1 VSEQKIGTV
10 LLNGVMLEVPPSMG
24 SVDVTGILAPAGSDN
39 VLRWWPNK
47 RNPTWETKAPGSVP
61 PLCLEVL

>member
-1 VSEQKIGTV
+1 
-10 LLNGVMLEVPPSMG
+10 MLEVPPSMG

-47 RNPTWETKAPGSVP
+47 RNPTWETKEPGSVP